1 MKMQV
6 RGKVAF
12 VATVYRH
19 IEAFHIPFIKML
31 QQEGYEVHVYAHVDN
46 SKSNVASNGVI
57 CHDISIERSPYNL
70 NNIKA
75 YYQLLKSFR
84 EEKFVMAHMHTPM
97 GGVLGRL
104 AAKKAKVGHAV
115 YTAHG
120 FHFFKGAPLV
130 NWLVYY
136 PMEKFL
142 ARYTD
147 FLVTIN
153 KEDFKRAQSFKVR
166 KKVEYVPGVGVE
178 ASNFNLQACIRERK
192 RAELGINQD
201 DFVILCV
208 AELNEN
214 KNQVQLINAVKE
226 LSNKYKNIK
235 CLLVGIG
242 EKQEDY
248 KEMVVSLKLHNH
260 ILFLGFRED
269 IPELMSAADTVTLLS
284 KREGLPKALLEA
296 LAASKPLVVTD
307 VRGNRDL
314 VQDGFNGY
322 VVNVSDIEGTVMA
335 FENLITNSQTKKIFE
350 SRSREMSKEY
360 ELEMIKRYM
369 GSLYDKI
376 LN

>member
-1 MKMQV
+1 MTMQV
-6 RGKVAF
+6 RGKVAL

-31 QQEGYEVHVYAHVDN
+31 QRKGYEVHVYAHVDS
-46 SKSNVASNGVI
+46 SKGNVASNGVI

-70 NNIKA
+70 NNVRA

-104 AAKKAKVGHAV
+104 AAKKANVSHTV

-153 KEDFKRAQSFKVR
+153 KEDFKRAQNFKV
-166 KKVEYVPGVGVE
+166 KKEIEYVPGVGVE
-178 ASNFNLQACIRERK
+178 TSKFHPKACIRERK

-214 KNQVQLINAVKE
+214 KNQVQLINSVKE
-226 LSNKYKNIK
+226 LSNKYENIK
-235 CLLVGIG
+235 CLLVGVG
-242 EKQEDY
+242 EKQEEY
-248 KEMVVSLKLHNH
+248 KEMVASLKLHNH
-260 ILFLGFRED
+260 ILFLGFRDD

-296 LAASKPLVVTD
+296 LSASKPLVVTD

-314 VQDGFNGY
+314 VKDGFNGY
-322 VVNVSDIEGTVMA
+322 VVNVSDIEGTVLA
-335 FENLITNSQTKKIFE
+335 FESLITNSQMKKIFE
-350 SRSREMSKEY
+350 KRSREMSKEY

-369 GSLYDKI
+369 ESLYDKT